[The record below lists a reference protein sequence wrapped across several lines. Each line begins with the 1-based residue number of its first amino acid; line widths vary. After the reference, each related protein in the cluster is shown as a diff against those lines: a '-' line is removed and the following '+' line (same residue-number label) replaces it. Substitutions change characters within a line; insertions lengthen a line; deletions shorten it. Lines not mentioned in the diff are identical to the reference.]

1 MPQAIPAFIAAV
13 AATATTAASAIGGAV
28 SAAAGIFSGM
38 GALAS
43 TVIGVGI
50 NFGVSALL
58 GMLDSPKTIKPSD
71 VQNVIRQSVPSR
83 RRHYGLRKTGGFMSF
98 VETKNGN
105 LYMIVYLGEGI
116 LDSIDEI
123 IIDNRPVTLDG
134 DGWATSSPYPAGCLK
149 VETRAGTGTDTAYE
163 LVVDTFPTIWSTA
176 HRLRGAATL
185 MIRAGGVSSSDFNR
199 IYPNRI
205 PVANLVGYWSRC
217 FDPRDAGQSPADPST
232 WTMTP
237 NLALQLADYLT
248 HADGLQIDRDEIDT
262 DFLIAAADI
271 ADEELTTRNGAII
284 GRYHGA
290 LTYEF
295 SAEPKDILSR
305 FLNAMMGRIC
315 YTAAGKIGIS
325 AGRFREP
332 TVRIPDRHILSY
344 ELRDTSGPLKVSNE
358 IVVKYTNTEASHTE
372 GTARHWRDEARISE
386 TGQVLTRTIDAYE
399 AQTHNHARRIAK
411 WFDGLLNPR
420 WQGTIQT
427 NLAGLE
433 AWDEEGVTFEILDLD
448 IDGPFRING
457 FDVDWQNLTITFDV
471 IFFDGS
477 ALAFDALT
485 EEGEAPVIPETLEE
499 DTVPTPQNLTVLA
512 GQRTISGGNRI
523 AVITARWDAPG
534 RSGLSVEAQIKRSDD
549 TVWSSMTVATDNTAE
564 ATGLEDGAD
573 YDVRVRFLAPLGT
586 ASLVWALVD
595 DVTAIADPVAPGV
608 PTNLSVIAISAPDAA
623 LIAWRMPNSDNA
635 RMAFV
640 YRSASSLIGPEVR
653 IATIYSSP
661 SADQEAASDTLP
673 AGTWHFF
680 VSAANGS
687 GVESARVHAG
697 SLTI

>member
-1 MPQAIPAFIAAV
+1 MPQAIPAFIAA
-13 AATATTAASAIGGAV
+13 AGATMASAASAIGGAV
-28 SAAAGIFSGM
+28 SAVAGIFSGM

-43 TVIGVGI
+43 TVIGIGL
-50 NFGVSALL
+50 NFGISALL
-58 GMLDSPKTIKPSD
+58 GMLTSPKTIKPSD

-83 RRHYGLRKTGGFMSF
+83 RRHYGLRKTGGYMTFI
-98 VETKNGN
+98 ETKAGD
-105 LYMIVYLGEGI
+105 LYMVIYLGEGI

-123 IIDNRPVTLDG
+123 IIDNRPVTLDAE
-134 DGWATSSPYPAGCLK
+134 GWATSAPYPSGG
-149 VETRAGTGTDTAYE
+149 VRIETRAGNGDDAVYDMLIE
-163 LVVDTFPTIWSTA
+163 KFPTIWTGS

-185 MIRAGGVSSSDFNR
+185 MVRAGGVSSTDFNR

-205 PVANLVGYWSRC
+205 PVANLIGYWSRC
-217 FDPRDAGQSPADPST
+217 FDPRDAGQSRADPST
-232 WTMTP
+232 WTMTS

-248 HADGLQIDRDEIDT
+248 HADGLQIDWDEIDIDALT
-262 DFLIAAADI
+262 AAADT
-271 ADEELTTRNGAII
+271 ADEELTTRSGSVI

-295 SAEPKDILSR
+295 SAEPKDIITR
-305 FLNAMMGRIC
+305 FLNAMMGRIY

-332 TVRIPDRHILSY
+332 TVRIPDSHIISY

-386 TGQVLTRTIDAYE
+386 TGQVLTKTIDAYE

-427 NLAGLE
+427 NLVGLE
-433 AWDEEGVTFEILDLD
+433 TWDEEIVAFEILDLD

-457 FDVDWQNLTITFDV
+457 FDVDWQRLVITFDV

-477 ALAFDALT
+477 ALEFDAVT
-485 EEGEAPVIPETLEE
+485 EEGEAPVIPESLEE
-499 DTVPTPQNLTVLA
+499 ETVPTPQNLTVLA
-512 GQRTISGGNRI
+512 GQRTVSSGIRV
-523 AVITARWDAPG
+523 AVITASWDAPT
-534 RSGLSVEAQIKRSDD
+534 RSGLSVVAQIRLSGDSIWTD
-549 TVWSSMTVATDNTAE
+549 MTVSTNNSAE
-564 ATGLEDGAD
+564 ASSLEDGED

-586 ASLVWALVD
+586 ASLVWAMVE

-608 PTNLSVIAISAPDAA
+608 PTQLSVTAMSAPDAA
-623 LIAWRMPNSDNA
+623 LISWRMPNSDNA
-635 RMAFV
+635 RIGYV
-640 YRSASSLIGPEVR
+640 YRSASSTLGTETR
-653 IATIYSSP
+653 IATVYSAP
-661 SADQEAASDTLP
+661 SADREAVSDTLS

-687 GVESARVHAG
+687 GKESARVYAG
-697 SLTI
+697 SFTI